1 MDKPRRSNSA
11 KPARKSGPKPG
22 SKSGSK
28 RPADLRTA
36 GPKAR
41 SSAKPTRSYAAED
54 SFQEPRAPRPTKYR
68 GSGQPTRRIDSSF
81 DSPRSQD
88 GGYAGRERHRDGYA
102 DSESGRNSERNSGRD
117 PGRDLGRPQPRSERS
132 GQPVRAR
139 RIRLDA
145 AQEVKP
151 TRRQFNRGE
160 GRDEGREG
168 REGRN
173 NESGAPNREFRG
185 KDFRGKDA
193 RGKDTRGK
201 EFQARDFRSKEPR
214 GRDFQTRD
222 SQVRDS
228 APRPARD
235 ESYGLRAELRNDID
249 PAMPDS
255 ETESE
260 MIYGRHSVLAALGG
274 ERAINRIWVTPRLR
288 YDPRFHMLL
297 SEAKAGGAVIDEVE
311 PRRLDQI
318 TGGGIHQ
325 GIAAQMAAHPYL
337 ELADLIAQ
345 AKTTTENP
353 IILVADGIT
362 DPHNLGAI
370 IRSAE
375 ALGAQ
380 GLVIPQR
387 RAVGMTAT
395 VAKVAAGALETFPVA
410 RVVNLGRALAELKSE
425 GFWIYGTVAEASQ
438 PVDQVTFTGPIV
450 LVVGSEGEGL
460 SLLTQK
466 SCDVLVSIPLQGHVP
481 SLNASVAAGMVLYEV
496 FRQRRSQRHDLKS
509 LSKGALQK

>member
-11 KPARKSGPKPG
+11 KPARKSG
-22 SKSGSK
+22 SKSSPKLGAQRSAK
-28 RPADLRTA
+28 PELRA
-36 GPKAR
+36 GLKSR
-41 SSAKPTRSYAAED
+41 TSAKPTRSYASDDA
-54 SFQEPRAPRPTKYR
+54 FQEPRPAPKPAKSR
-68 GSGQPTRRIDSSF
+68 GSVQSARRSNSAYEPPRGLNRGSS
-81 DSPRSQD
+81 SSQD
-88 GGYAGRERHRDGYA
+88 YSGRE
-102 DSESGRNSERNSGRD
+102 
-117 PGRDLGRPQPRSERS
+117 PGRDQRPDSYFDAETSRDSERGLGRDSGRPQPQRQNNRSDK
-132 GQPVRAR
+132 PVRAR
-139 RIRLDA
+139 RVNPDA
-145 AQEVKP
+145 AQDVKP
-151 TRRQFNRGE
+151 TRRQFNRDSQPNRNSEMRDGE
-160 GRDEGREG
+160 Q
-168 REGRN
+168 N
-173 NESGAPNREFRG
+173 GASSREFRG
-185 KDFRGKDA
+185 KEFRGKELGRKEF
-193 RGKDTRGK
+193 RGKK
-201 EFQARDFRSKEPR
+201 EFGNRELRGREEQARY
-214 GRDFQTRD
+214 
-222 SQVRDS
+222 S

-235 ESYGLRAELRNDID
+235 SAFGLRAELRDDID
-249 PAMPDS
+249 PVMPES

-260 MIYGRHSVLAALGG
+260 LIYGRHSVLAALNG
-274 ERAINRIWVTPRLR
+274 ERAINRIWVTARLR

-318 TGGGIHQ
+318 TSGGIHQ
-325 GIAAQMAAHPYL
+325 GIAAQMASHPYF
-337 ELADLIAQ
+337 ELPDLIAQ
-345 AKTTTENP
+345 AKTSTDHP

-410 RVVNLGRALAELKSE
+410 RVVNLGRALAELKSA

-438 PVDQVTFTGPIV
+438 HVDQVTFSGPIV

>member
-1 MDKPRRSNSA
+1 
-11 KPARKSGPKPG
+11 
-22 SKSGSK
+22 
-28 RPADLRTA
+28 
-36 GPKAR
+36 
-41 SSAKPTRSYAAED
+41 
-54 SFQEPRAPRPTKYR
+54 
-68 GSGQPTRRIDSSF
+68 
-81 DSPRSQD
+81 
-88 GGYAGRERHRDGYA
+88 
-102 DSESGRNSERNSGRD
+102 
-117 PGRDLGRPQPRSERS
+117 
-132 GQPVRAR
+132 
-139 RIRLDA
+139 
-145 AQEVKP
+145 
-151 TRRQFNRGE
+151 
-160 GRDEGREG
+160 
-168 REGRN
+168 
-173 NESGAPNREFRG
+173 
-185 KDFRGKDA
+185 
-193 RGKDTRGK
+193 
-201 EFQARDFRSKEPR
+201 
-214 GRDFQTRD
+214 
-222 SQVRDS
+222 
-228 APRPARD
+228 
-235 ESYGLRAELRNDID
+235 
-249 PAMPDS
+249 MPDS

-260 MIYGRHSVLAALGG
+260 LIYGRHSVLAALNG
-274 ERAINRIWVTPRLR
+274 ERSINRIWVTPRLR

-297 SEAKAGGAVIDEVE
+297 SDAKAGGAVIDEVE

-318 TGGGIHQ
+318 TEGGIHQ
-325 GIAAQMAAHPYL
+325 GIAAQMAAHPYF
-337 ELADLIAQ
+337 ELADLITQ
-345 AKTTTENP
+345 AKAQTDSP

-410 RVVNLGRALAELKSE
+410 RVINLGRALAELKGE

-438 PVDQVTFTGPIV
+438 PVDQVSFNGSIA

-466 SCDVLVSIPLQGHVP
+466 ACDVLVSIPLQGQVP